1 MVFIFWSPIPK
12 KERESTPEI
21 SIFFFRITPIHIKKP
36 QIPQIRIRAVSILK
50 KTVS

>member
-21 SIFFFRITPIHIKKP
+21 SIFFFRTAPNQIKNPNSHKWN
-36 QIPQIRIRAVSILK
+36 RAV
-50 KTVS
+50 

>member
-21 SIFFFRITPIHIKKP
+21 SIFFFRTAPNQIKNP
-36 QIPQIRIRAVSILK
+36 QFPQVEQGSLTLKLSVS
-50 KTVS
+50 